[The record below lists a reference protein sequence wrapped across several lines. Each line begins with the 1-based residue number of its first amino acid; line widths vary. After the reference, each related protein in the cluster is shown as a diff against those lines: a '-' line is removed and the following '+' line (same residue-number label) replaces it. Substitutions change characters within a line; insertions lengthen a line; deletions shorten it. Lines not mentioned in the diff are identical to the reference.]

1 MIEVSDRE
9 FGQGEAAQI
18 RRADGRH
25 VSSTSMDPVCVDAD
39 KARIDHGREGVEA
52 LVFDGLP
59 YGGLSYDELVGG
71 LGKGLSRANRK
82 EGREEEH
89 RGAHASLQER
99 VGVPAA

>member
-1 MIEVSDRE
+1 MANSVRVKL
-9 FGQGEAAQI
+9 
-18 RRADGRH
+18 RRFAEP
-25 VSSTSMDPVCVDAD
+25 MDAT
-39 KARIDHGREGVEA
+39 
-52 LVFDGLP
+52 
-59 YGGLSYDELVGG
+59 DELVGG